1 MTEQRKQRLR
11 TKIQESR
18 ARLMDSQPF
27 MALLL
32 MYLRYVAVPGM
43 KKIST
48 NGRCIFFSPDYLDKL
63 YWHELDFILCHQLM
77 HIVCGDIWRPYDL
90 TGDTYHFA
98 CDIVVNSLL
107 EDRGFT
113 DKRLP
118 HLGDIFSKVPAAGLC
133 GKDHS
138 VDVIFS
144 ALPFSL
150 YFFDERTRSRF
161 LPDNDSKWN
170 DKEDN
175 GNTGIMILEAP
186 DEAGMLQKGGGNSE
200 EDDGK
205 LDTGESGDQLSQQ
218 VWLGRIAATKDAIEK
233 GGVMLGAGSIPEF
246 IERILGK
253 AEKPTVDWRKVLN
266 EFIQEQI
273 CDYSFSPPDR
283 RYADTDFFLPDFNA
297 TEFVSKE
304 ILFMVDTSGS
314 VGDDDLARVYA
325 ELQSA
330 ITQFDGKLEGK
341 LGFFDA
347 DVKEPVS
354 FSNATDLGHIKP
366 KGGGGTDFRPIFT
379 YVRDNYRNKY
389 PACIVIFTDGY
400 APYPNESDTLGIP
413 VLWLINNEDMTPPFG
428 KVARIRSWGNECS
441 VDGVM

>member
-11 TKIQESR
+11 AKIQESR

-48 NGRCIFFSPDYLDKL
+48 NGRCVFFSPDYLDKL
-63 YWHELDFILCHQLM
+63 YWYELDFILCHQLM

-90 TGDTYHFA
+90 TGDNYHFA

-107 EDRGFT
+107 EDQGFD

-118 HLGDIFSKVPAAGLC
+118 HLGEIFREVPAKGPR

-138 VDVIFS
+138 ADEIFLI
-144 ALPFSL
+144 LPFSL
-150 YFFDERTRSRF
+150 YLFDERLRSKF
-161 LPDNDSKWN
+161 LPDNDSKW
-170 DKEDN
+170 DYKEDT
-175 GNTGIMILEAP
+175 GRTGIVILDAP
-186 DEAGMLQKGGGNSE
+186 DEAGMLQEGE
-200 EDDGK
+200 EISKEKEGK
-205 LDTGESGDQLSQQ
+205 PTTGENGDQFSQQ

-233 GGVMLGAGSIPEF
+233 GSLMIGAGSIPEF
-246 IERILGK
+246 IERMLGK
-253 AEKPTVDWRKVLN
+253 AERPTVDWRKILN
-266 EFIQEQI
+266 EFVQERI

-283 RYADTDFFLPDFNA
+283 RYADTGFFLPDFNA
-297 TEFVSKE
+297 TEFASKE

-314 VGDDDLARVYA
+314 VSDDDLATVYV

-330 ITQFDGKLEGK
+330 IAQFDGKLEGK

-347 DVKEPVS
+347 DVKKPIP
-354 FSNATDLGHIKP
+354 FSNVTDLRHIKP
-366 KGGGGTDFRPIFT
+366 KGGGGTDFCPIFT
-379 YVRDNYRNKY
+379 YVRDNYRNEY
-389 PACIVIFTDGY
+389 PACIVIFTDGF
-400 APYPNESDTLGIP
+400 APYPDESDTLGIP
-413 VLWLINNEDMTPPFG
+413 VLWLINNEDITPPFG
-428 KVARIRSWGNECS
+428 KVARMLSGATKDFE
-441 VDGVM
+441 

>member
-11 TKIQESR
+11 AKIQESR

-32 MYLRYVAVPGM
+32 MYLRYVAVPDM

-77 HIVCGDIWRPYDL
+77 HIVCEDIWRPYDL
-90 TGDTYHFA
+90 TGDNYHFA

-107 EDRGFT
+107 EGQGFA

-118 HLGDIFSKVPAAGLC
+118 HLGDIFREVPAERLR

-138 VDVIFS
+138 VDEIFS

-150 YFFDERTRSRF
+150 YLFDERLRSKF
-161 LPDNDSKWN
+161 LPDNDSKWD
-170 DKEDN
+170 DKEDT
-175 GNTGIMILEAP
+175 GKTGIIILDAP
-186 DEAGMLQKGGGNSE
+186 DEAGILQEGE
-200 EDDGK
+200 EISKEKEGK
-205 LDTGESGDQLSQQ
+205 PTTGENGDPFSQQ

-233 GGVMLGAGSIPEF
+233 GSLMLSAGSIPEF
-246 IERILGK
+246 IERMLGK

-266 EFIQEQI
+266 EFVQERV

-283 RYADTDFFLPDFNA
+283 RYSDTGFFLPNFNA

-314 VGDDDLARVYA
+314 VSDDDLAAVYV

-330 ITQFDGKLEGK
+330 IAQFDGKLEGK

-347 DVKEPVS
+347 DVKEPMP
-354 FSNATDLGHIKP
+354 FSNVTDLRHIKP
-366 KGGGGTDFRPIFT
+366 KGGGGTDFCPIFT
-379 YVRDNYRNKY
+379 YVRDNYRNEF
-389 PACIVIFTDGY
+389 PACIVIFTDGF
-400 APYPNESDTLGIP
+400 APYPEESDTLGIP

-428 KVARIRSWGNECS
+428 KVARILSGTTRNFE
-441 VDGVM
+441 